1 MNTHLL
7 PVPYEIAELINSFAY
22 YDRTSW
28 KYIQEVRRFKN
39 EFCFQMSVC
48 PCNPMDVISPKW
60 AMWLEIDQYEVQF
73 QVLFCNKCGNYL
85 LPENHLPCT
94 CL

>member
-28 KYIQEVRRFKN
+28 KYIQQVRGFKLRLCN
-39 EFCFQMSVC
+39 QMLWC
-48 PCNPMDVISPKW
+48 PCNPMDVDTHW
-60 AMWLEIDQYEVQF
+60 AMWLDTVEIQF
-73 QVLFCNKCGNYL
+73 QALFCKKCGNYL
-85 LPENHLPCT
+85 SDNYVRCN
-94 CL
+94 CLFALS